1 MFLEIVASN
10 EAFIRSQPQLYRNP
24 IFTSITN
31 SMNSVDII
39 LGIIL
44 ILAFYSGFK
53 KGLFVTLASLI
64 GIIAGVFGALYF
76 SDFAGRYISYL
87 FNWGDQT
94 TKWVSFAITFLTIV
108 IVISMAGKFLTKIA
122 DFAMLG
128 LFNKLLGGVFGILQ
142 YAFIIS
148 VLFLFFNSSN
158 ITGYVISEEKKSESR
173 LYGPVASLAPL
184 VIPKVIE
191 KFRSKNDIDD
201 PEVKTSEEK

>member
-1 MFLEIVASN
+1 
-10 EAFIRSQPQLYRNP
+10 
-24 IFTSITN
+24 
-31 SMNSVDII
+31 MNTVDII

-44 ILAFYSGFK
+44 LLAFYSGFK

-76 SDFAGRYISYL
+76 SDFAGGYIS
-87 FNWGDQT
+87 NWFGWSDQT
-94 TKWVSFAITFLTIV
+94 TKWVSFAITFLAIV
-108 IVISMAGKFLTKIA
+108 LVISIAGKFFTKIA

-128 LFNKLLGGVFGILQ
+128 LLNKLLGGVFGTLQ

-173 LYGPVASLAPL
+173 LYGPVALLAPL
-184 VIPKVIE
+184 VIPKIMD
-191 KFRSKNDIDD
+191 KFRSENDLDD

>member
-1 MFLEIVASN
+1 
-10 EAFIRSQPQLYRNP
+10 
-24 IFTSITN
+24 
-31 SMNSVDII
+31 MNTVDII

-44 ILAFYSGFK
+44 LLAFYSGFK

-76 SDFAGRYISYL
+76 SDFAGGYIS
-87 FNWGDQT
+87 NWFGWSDQT
-94 TKWVSFAITFLTIV
+94 TKWASFAITFLAIV
-108 IVISMAGKFLTKIA
+108 LVISIAGKFFTKIA

-128 LFNKLLGGVFGILQ
+128 LLNKLLGGVFGTLQ

-158 ITGYVISEEKKSESR
+158 ITGYVISEEKKSDSR

-184 VIPKVIE
+184 VIPKVMD
-191 KFRSKNDIDD
+191 KFKSENDLDD

>member
-1 MFLEIVASN
+1 
-10 EAFIRSQPQLYRNP
+10 
-24 IFTSITN
+24 
-31 SMNSVDII
+31 MNSVDII

-44 ILAFYSGFK
+44 LLAFYSGFK

-64 GIIAGVFGALYF
+64 GIIAGVIGALYF
-76 SDFAGRYISYL
+76 SDFAGGYISKW

-94 TKWVSFAITFLTIV
+94 TKWVSFAITFLAIV

-173 LYGPVASLAPL
+173 LYGPIASLAPL

-191 KFRSKNDIDD
+191 KFRSENDIDD
-201 PEVKTSEEK
+201 PEVKSSEEK